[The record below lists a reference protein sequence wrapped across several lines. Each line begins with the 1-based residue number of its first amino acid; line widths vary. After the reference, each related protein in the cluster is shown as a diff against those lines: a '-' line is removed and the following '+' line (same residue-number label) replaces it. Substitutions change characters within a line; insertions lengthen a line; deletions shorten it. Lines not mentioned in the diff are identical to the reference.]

1 MLFALLSAKVKAFA
15 TCLSCRLLLLLQ
27 VSNWGHGLRAMET
40 GPGLALFA
48 VDESHCVAEWGH
60 DFRPSYLE
68 LRSLREQYPKASA
81 HVLIGR
87 SAECASGLRAAAQ

>member
-1 MLFALLSAKVKAFA
+1 M
-15 TCLSCRLLLLLQ
+15 Q
-27 VSNWGHGLRAMET
+27 VSMWDRGLQTMEA

-68 LRSLREQYPKASA
+68 LRSLRDRFPKVREGQSL
-81 HVLIGR
+81 HIRCLF
-87 SAECASGLRAAAQ
+87 SG

>member
-1 MLFALLSAKVKAFA
+1 
-15 TCLSCRLLLLLQ
+15 
-27 VSNWGHGLRAMET
+27 MEA

-68 LRSLREQYPKASA
+68 LRSLREKFPEVRVVSEASSVVT
-81 HVLIGR
+81 HPVFIFGVICCSLWKTVV
-87 SAECASGLRAAAQ
+87 EEQ

>member
-1 MLFALLSAKVKAFA
+1 MWD
-15 TCLSCRLLLLLQ
+15 R
-27 VSNWGHGLRAMET
+27 GLRTMEA

-68 LRSLREQYPKASA
+68 LRSLRDRFPRVRVVKETTSIVARQ
-81 HVLIGR
+81 VIGVM
-87 SAECASGLRAAAQ
+87 SSSFEK

>member
-1 MLFALLSAKVKAFA
+1 MWD
-15 TCLSCRLLLLLQ
+15 R
-27 VSNWGHGLRAMET
+27 GLRTMEA

-68 LRSLREQYPKASA
+68 LRSLRDRFPRVRVVKERRQPQLL
-81 HVLIGR
+81 HVRL
-87 SAECASGLRAAAQ
+87 SES

>member
-1 MLFALLSAKVKAFA
+1 M
-15 TCLSCRLLLLLQ
+15 
-27 VSNWGHGLRAMET
+27 WDHGLRTMES

-68 LRSLREQYPKASA
+68 LRSLRDRFPKVRAMIETTSS
-81 HVLIGR
+81 R
-87 SAECASGLRAAAQ
+87 CTSGFGVMSGSPVEKRLSVRLGI

>member
-1 MLFALLSAKVKAFA
+1 MWDRGLQAMKA
-15 TCLSCRLLLLLQ
+15 
-27 VSNWGHGLRAMET
+27 

-68 LRSLREQYPKASA
+68 LRSLREKYPQVRCVS
-81 HVLIGR
+81 IGGKSQPQFQVHYVIEVPR
-87 SAECASGLRAAAQ
+87 SRVT

>member
-1 MLFALLSAKVKAFA
+1 MAFFIINV
-15 TCLSCRLLLLLQ
+15 Q
-27 VSNWGHGLRAMET
+27 VSMWDRGLRTMEA

-68 LRSLREQYPKASA
+68 LRSLRDRFPKVGVVTKQVHTQLS
-81 HVLIGR
+81 HI
-87 SAECASGLRAAAQ
+87 Q

>member
-1 MLFALLSAKVKAFA
+1 
-15 TCLSCRLLLLLQ
+15 
-27 VSNWGHGLRAMET
+27 MEA

-68 LRSLREQYPKASA
+68 LRSLRDKFPEVRVVSEASSVVTHPVFIFGVIFCSLWKTIVEEQ
-81 HVLIGR
+81 
-87 SAECASGLRAAAQ
+87 

>member
-1 MLFALLSAKVKAFA
+1 MWAS
-15 TCLSCRLLLLLQ
+15 
-27 VSNWGHGLRAMET
+27 GLRTMEA

-68 LRSLREQYPKASA
+68 LRSLRDRFPK
-81 HVLIGR
+81 VR
-87 SAECASGLRAAAQ
+87 VV